1 MYQTIALQ
9 RHIASSIPMPN
20 ETARNKPKKLF
31 KDLNLEDKM
40 ECYTKRPAFITLK
53 DHKENFKSSQKS
65 CLINPSKSEMGIVS
79 NKYLEN
85 IISKLKLVSAFFEQI
100 FIYHQMMVLK
110 KL

>member
-1 MYQTIALQ
+1 
-9 RHIASSIPMPN
+9 MPN

-53 DHKENFKSSQKS
+53 DHKENFKSNQKC
-65 CLINPSKSEMGIVS
+65 CLINASKSEVGIVS
-79 NKYLEN
+79 KKYLQN
-85 IISKLKLVSAFFEQI
+85 IISKLNSKLQYNQWRSTSTVIEWF
-100 FIYHQMMVLK
+100 

>member
-1 MYQTIALQ
+1 
-9 RHIASSIPMPN
+9 MPN
-20 ETARNKPKKLF
+20 EAARNKPKKLF

-53 DHKENFKSSQKS
+53 DHKENFKSSQKCS
-65 CLINPSKSEMGIVS
+65 LINPSKSEMGIVS

-85 IISKLKLVSAFFEQI
+85 IISKLKLVSAIFEQI